1 MKPLPR
7 LRTFGA
13 MLGALFSFHSV
24 ANATYTI
31 TIGQSGAN
39 VVAVGSGTIN
49 TTALTLSV
57 APPPTPRVNG
67 NAALIYI
74 GAGGGG
80 QQGTPIA
87 SPSPSNFGGGGGGV
101 FATNSSTGDLV
112 GAQAAGGGHIIVPAG
127 YVSGAAL
134 SSAAQWNNTTLS
146 ALGLAPGTYTFTW
159 GSGATADSLIVH
171 VLDAAS
177 LSVSTTHSSPIF
189 QAGPGVITATV
200 ANTGSSTAGPATVSD
215 TIDSAFTINSVSS
228 GCSASGQT
236 VTCTIA
242 SGSVFHSSTSF
253 NIYVTASATA
263 SSSISNT
270 ATLTDSTDTIATA
283 TGNDTIPVS
292 AEAPQVD
299 SSLTQIML
307 SGSTDNGS
315 CASGNM
321 TLTATDQLQNTGGS
335 TLTNP
340 YSVIASLTG
349 GNFILSQSVDTT
361 SLTASGTATFTFH
374 IQLATCNTF
383 QIFFD
388 VRSN

>member
-1 MKPLPR
+1 LS
-7 LRTFGA
+7 LQN
-13 MLGALFSFHSV
+13 V

-31 TIGQSGAN
+31 NVGQSGTN

-49 TTALTLSV
+49 TTALTLS
-57 APPPTPRVNG
+57 ATPPPTPRVNG

-74 GAGGGG
+74 GTGNV
-80 QQGTPIA
+80 QQGTPVTA
-87 SPSPSNFGGGGGGV
+87 PAPANFGGGGGGV
-101 FATNSSTGDLV
+101 SATDSSTGDLV
-112 GAQAAGGGHIIVPAG
+112 GAQAAGGAHIIVPAG

-134 SSAAQWNNTTLS
+134 SSSAQWNNTTLS
-146 ALGLAPGTYTFTW
+146 VLGLVQGTYTYTW

-171 VLDAAS
+171 VLGPAS
-177 LSVSTTHSSPIF
+177 LSVSATHSSPIF

-200 ANTGSSTAGPATVSD
+200 ANSGSSTAGTATVSD

-228 GCSASGQT
+228 GCSVSGQT

-242 SGSVFHSSTSF
+242 SGSVFDSATSF

-270 ATLTDSTDTIATA
+270 ATLTDSTDTITTA
-283 TGNDTIPVS
+283 TGSDTIAVS
-292 AEAPQVD
+292 TEAPQVD
-299 SSLTQIML
+299 SNLTQILL

-315 CASGNM
+315 CASGNN

-335 TLTNP
+335 TLTEP

-349 GNFILSQSVDTT
+349 GNSLLSQSVDTT
-361 SLTASGTATFTFH
+361 SLASSGTATFTFH
-374 IQLATCNTF
+374 IQLSTCNTF